1 MLVFCFNAPMDIDA
15 YRRARL
21 QDLVDK
27 AAKGNAAEFARLHK
41 EAVTAT
47 RLRQLLNPNYRGG
60 EGFKEGAARK
70 LEKTLGLPNLYF
82 DLGIE
87 NAIAEEH
94 KTGTIDES
102 ISGTN
107 AALIKELP
115 KSPTPSIGRE
125 SAEKSVKNVR
135 PGQLGQREIPVISYV
150 QAGMMTEVVDPF
162 ALGDGL
168 ETIATDLELSDGAF
182 ALIIEGPSMLPEFN
196 EGDKVII
203 DPALSPRPGDFVVG
217 KNGKEE
223 ATFKKYRPRGTS
235 ERGEMVFEL
244 VPLND
249 DFPILHSERDH
260 LRVIGVMVE
269 HRKYRRR

>member
-1 MLVFCFNAPMDIDA
+1 MDIDA